1 MVVEDLE
8 KDLNSKKLQT
18 LYLFYGEELFLLENC
33 VKKIKTLFGEI
44 VKGINYVV
52 LDETNI
58 KNLISEIETPAFG
71 YEKKLI
77 ICKNSGLLKKEGK
90 KKNTELSDFK
100 EKLNDYIQK
109 NIKTMQESVVLVII
123 EEDVQKQE
131 LVTTIEKNG
140 VSVKFE
146 FQKPIQLEKRIKAI
160 CSSYKVNIDSNTI
173 KYFIESCGTNMQE
186 LINEIRKPIEFAGEN
201 GTIDKTV
208 IDKLCIKKV
217 ESIIFELTDNLGKK
231 QIQKSLEVMRNLI
244 YAKEPVQRIL
254 IMLYN
259 HFKKLY
265 FTILAGKTN
274 KDLVEVL
281 SLKPNQTFLINKY
294 KMQAKYFKER
304 ELVKI
309 LQELIDLDYGY
320 KIGNIDLQVGLES
333 ILCAYCS

>member
-131 LVTTIEKNG
+131 LVTTIEK
-140 VSVKFE
+140 
-146 FQKPIQLEKRIKAI
+146 
-160 CSSYKVNIDSNTI
+160 TI
-173 KYFIESCGTNMQE
+173 K
-186 LINEIRKPIEFAGEN
+186 
-201 GTIDKTV
+201 
-208 IDKLCIKKV
+208 
-217 ESIIFELTDNLGKK
+217 
-231 QIQKSLEVMRNLI
+231 
-244 YAKEPVQRIL
+244 
-254 IMLYN
+254 
-259 HFKKLY
+259 
-265 FTILAGKTN
+265 
-274 KDLVEVL
+274 
-281 SLKPNQTFLINKY
+281 
-294 KMQAKYFKER
+294 
-304 ELVKI
+304 
-309 LQELIDLDYGY
+309 
-320 KIGNIDLQVGLES
+320 
-333 ILCAYCS
+333 